1 METIT
6 QYKSAYADG
15 YVMALEFANLNLMSL
30 RVMIQSGCWD
40 KDELLGEIDRMATT
54 IKELQTEKQTKEGK

>member
-15 YVMALEFANLNLMSL
+15 YVMALNFADLNLMSL
-30 RVMIQSGCWD
+30 RVMVASGSWD
-40 KDELLGEIDRMATT
+40 KDELLSQIDRMALD
-54 IKELQTEKQTKEGK
+54 IKKLQTEKESK